1 MNLHPKNQTIR
12 SACHEKKERIAA
24 LGEYEHSQWLFG
36 RLLRR
41 TLRQMGGWRKSMD
54 DCTTFI
60 DKLCA
65 NCLGEG
71 MAEEEAL
78 AIAEGQLDNRLTDEQ
93 MQLMQNRFHQIYN
106 EEANS
111 KRTPEQLKI
120 ISKTAQMEACLNRRH
135 RFRYNELNGF
145 TEYARATTHPN
156 PVWKPVDERVL
167 NSLVLDLHHEGI
179 DVWNVDVLRYL
190 RSERM
195 PKYNALSEFADKIDH
210 TEWDGRDRISE
221 LADTV
226 PCRAQELWRQWLGR
240 WLMGVYMQWRPYLDD
255 HPFGNA
261 VVPLLVGPQGWGKSR
276 FCRRL
281 LPTELQ
287 CGYTDSLLLTNKR
300 DVLTAMSQ
308 MLLINLDEFNQYS
321 PQVQSGFLKNVVQ
334 LSSVK
339 VKPPYGTRQVEMP
352 RLASF
357 IATSN
362 QADIL
367 ADPSGSRR
375 FIVIELTAPI
385 DDAYELDHL
394 QLFAQVAHLIH
405 DLGHAWWFTPEET
418 DAIIAHNRP
427 YQLQQP
433 VDQLFSKS
441 FRIAENMNEGEWL
454 TAADIYETMRF
465 RKETGPL
472 LRNVNLIHFG
482 RQLSA
487 TPNLMHKR
495 DCRRGTVYRV
505 VRLEE

>member
-1 MNLHPKNQTIR
+1 MTTKKKTDKKD
-12 SACHEKKERIAA
+12 EKKERIAA
-24 LGEYEHSQWLFG
+24 LGDYEHNLWLFS
-36 RLLRR
+36 RLLHR

-54 DCTTFI
+54 DYTAFI
-60 DKLCA
+60 DKLCGH
-65 NCLGEG
+65 CQREG

-78 AIAEGQLDNRLTDEQ
+78 AIAEGELDKRLTDEQ
-93 MQLMQNRFHQIYN
+93 MQLMQNRFRLIYN

-111 KRTPEQLKI
+111 NRTPEQQKI
-120 ISKTAQMEACLNRRH
+120 ISKTAQMEACLNRHH
-135 RFRYNELNGF
+135 RFRYNEMSGF
-145 TEYARATTHPN
+145 TEYARSTTHPK
-156 PVWKPVDERVL
+156 PVWKPVDERAL

-190 RSERM
+190 RSERV
-195 PKYNALSEFADKIDH
+195 PKYNALSEFADQIDH

-226 PCRAQELWRQWLGR
+226 PCRDKELWRQWLGR
-240 WLMGVYMQWRPYLDD
+240 WLMGMYMQWRPYLDD
-255 HPFGNA
+255 RPFGNA

-281 LPTELQ
+281 LPAELQ

-321 PQVQSGFLKNVVQ
+321 PQTQSGFLKNVVQ

-362 QADIL
+362 QTDIL
-367 ADPSGSRR
+367 TDPSGSRR
-375 FIVIELTAPI
+375 FVVIELTAAI
-385 DDAYELDHL
+385 DDTYELDHL

-405 DLGHAWWFTPEET
+405 DLGQAWWFTPEET

-433 VDQLFSKS
+433 VDQLFEMA
-441 FRIAENMNEGEWL
+441 FRPPQSLKEGQWLSAAE
-454 TAADIYETMRF
+454 IYERLRTNR
-465 RKETGPL
+465 TTAPL
-472 LRNVNLIHFG
+472 LRNVNLITFG
-482 RQLSA
+482 RRLSA
-487 TPNLMHKR
+487 NTTLP
-495 DCRRGTVYRV
+495 RRRIGQIGNQYLV
-505 VRLEE
+505 VLKD